1 MRPLVA
7 YTEEG
12 FPGLTRKAE
21 RVQRTR
27 AASPAP
33 RVVET
38 EVRVRYAETDAM
50 GVAHH
55 TSYLVWF
62 EAGRTEYTRA
72 VGVPYRDLE
81 AGGVRLVVIE
91 AHCHFHRPAR
101 YDDVVVVRTGLRE
114 VSKATLTFA
123 YEVVAKGDGTR
134 LADGYT
140 VHAATDVTGRVRRIP
155 EAVRRALG
163 G

>member
-1 MRPLVA
+1 VSA
-7 YTEEG
+7 
-12 FPGLTRKAE
+12 
-21 RVQRTR
+21 RVTC
-27 AASPAP
+27 S
-33 RVVET
+33 T
-38 EVRVRYAETDAM
+38 IRVRYAETDAM

-55 TSYLVWF
+55 ANYFVWF

-72 VGVPYRDLE
+72 AGLPYREVE

-101 YDDVVVVRTGLRE
+101 YDDVVIVRTSLRD

-123 YEVVAKGDGTR
+123 YDVVAKGDGAR

-140 VHAATDVTGRVRRIP
+140 VHAATDVGGRVRRIP
-155 EAVRRALG
+155 EAVRTALG
-163 G
+163 A

>member
-1 MRPLVA
+1 VRQVRSG
-7 YTEEG
+7 E
-12 FPGLTRKAE
+12 
-21 RVQRTR
+21 
-27 AASPAP
+27 PAGSP

-55 TSYLVWF
+55 ANYFVWF
-62 EAGRTEYTRA
+62 ETGRTEFTRA
-72 VGVPYRDLE
+72 LGMPYRDVE

-91 AHCHFHRPAR
+91 AHCHFRRPAR
-101 YDDVVVVRTGLRE
+101 YDDVVIVRTRLSD

-123 YEVVAKGDGTR
+123 YDVVTKGDGAR

-140 VHAATDVTGRVRRIP
+140 VHAATDLLGRVRRIP
-155 EAVRRALG
+155 EAVRTALG

>member
-1 MRPLVA
+1 M
-7 YTEEG
+7 G
-12 FPGLTRKAE
+12 
-21 RVQRTR
+21 R
-27 AASPAP
+27 ANPEQPIAPP

-38 EVRVRYAETDAM
+38 EFRVRYAETDAM

-55 TSYLVWF
+55 ANYLVWF

-72 VGVPYRDLE
+72 AGLPYREVE

-101 YDDVVVVRTGLRE
+101 YDDVVVVRTSVRD

-123 YEVVAKGDGTR
+123 YEVVAGGEGTR

-140 VHAATDVTGRVRRIP
+140 VHAATDLDGRVRRIP
-155 EAVRRALG
+155 ETVRTVLG
-163 G
+163 A

>member
-1 MRPLVA
+1 MGR
-7 YTEEG
+7 
-12 FPGLTRKAE
+12 
-21 RVQRTR
+21 
-27 AASPAP
+27 ASPEQPIAAP

-38 EVRVRYAETDAM
+38 ELRVRYAETDAM

-55 TSYLVWF
+55 ANYFVWF

-72 VGVPYRDLE
+72 AGLPYREVE

-101 YDDVVVVRTGLRE
+101 YDDVVVVRTSVRD

-123 YEVVAKGDGTR
+123 YEVVARGEGTR

-140 VHAATDVTGRVRRIP
+140 VHAATDLDGRVRRIP
-155 EAVRRALG
+155 ETVRTVLG
-163 G
+163 A